1 MAGLLHVTERMREH
15 TGGMKQIRVELI
27 NTGTEILLGSIVN
40 TNAAWLGNRLFEAGF
55 RVERETVVPDGYAIN
70 EAMRESARR
79 ADIVIVSGGLGPTSD
94 DVTREAL
101 CDVCGVDMHRDEQVA
116 ERLKSYFE
124 RRGISIAECN
134 FKQAMVPDGAA
145 VLENSNGTAPGLVM
159 PASGS
164 LPMFILLPGPPSELK
179 PMVEQ
184 SVMPLLEDLADEDI
198 PHLRVFRLVG
208 IGESDL
214 QELVDDSLHQ
224 VEGLE
229 VAYCARIGE
238 VDVRL
243 VGSEVAL
250 KQGEA
255 RLRILA
261 GAYVLTPAGVSLEKA
276 VVLHLAEQ
284 GLKVA
289 TAESCTGGL
298 IAKRITDVPGSS
310 GVFEFGW
317 VTYADRAKTKMLGV
331 PEDILKLHG
340 AVSEPVVKAMAE
352 GALDR
357 SGADVAVAVSG
368 IAGPGGG
375 SPEKPVGTV
384 WLAWAFRGG
393 RDADGDDALSAGP
406 RVFPAD
412 GFPEG
417 PGGASGRQ
425 KKGAGYG
432 MRNHTGSTPASCSP
446 LMNSKMPMNQMNHRA
461 STMLC
466 VKVAGLTE

>member
-184 SVMPLLEDLADEDI
+184 SVMPLLE
-198 PHLRVFRLVG
+198 G

-261 GAYVLTPAGVSLEKA
+261 GAYMLTPAGVSLEKA

-340 AVSEPVVKAMAE
+340 AVSEPVVKAMAK

-357 SGADVAVAVSG
+357 SGAGVAVAVSG

-375 SPEKPVGTV
+375 TPEKPVGTV

-393 RDADGDDALSAGP
+393 ETRTEMMLYPRDRGSFRQMVSQKAL
-406 RVFPAD
+406 
-412 GFPEG
+412 
-417 PGGASGRQ
+417 
-425 KKGAGYG
+425 
-432 MRNHTGSTPASCSP
+432 
-446 LMNSKMPMNQMNHRA
+446 
-461 STMLC
+461 
-466 VKVAGLTE
+466 AGLLDARRREQVTE

>member
-1 MAGLLHVTERMREH
+1 
-15 TGGMKQIRVELI
+15 MKNVRVELI

-55 RVERETVVPDGYAIN
+55 RVERETVVPDGYAIS

-79 ADIVIVSGGLGPTSD
+79 ADVVIVSGGLGPTSD

-101 CDVCGVDMHRDEQVA
+101 CDVCGVDMHRDEHVA
-116 ERLKSYFE
+116 EGLRDYFK

-145 VLENSNGTAPGLVM
+145 VLENPNGTAPGLVM
-159 PASGS
+159 PASER

-179 PMVEQ
+179 PMVER
-184 SVMPLLEDLADEDI
+184 SVMPLLESMVDGDI
-198 PHLRVFRLVG
+198 PRLRVFRLVG

-214 QELVDDSLHQ
+214 QDLVDDSLHQ
-224 VEGLE
+224 VQGLE

-243 VGSEVAL
+243 VGNEVAL

-255 RLRILA
+255 RLLTLA
-261 GAYVLTPAGVSLEKA
+261 GAYVLRPLGVTLERA
-276 VVLHLAEQ
+276 VVLHLKGL
-284 GLKVA
+284 GLKAA

-317 VTYADRAKTKMLGV
+317 VTYADRAKTEMLGV
-331 PEDILKLHG
+331 PAEVLEEHG

-352 GALDR
+352 GALER

-368 IAGPGGG
+368 FAGPDGGT
-375 SPEKPVGTV
+375 PEKPVGTV
-384 WLAWAFRGG
+384 WFAWAFRNGG
-393 RDADGDDALSAGP
+393 TVTEMMFYPRDRESFRQMVSQKALI
-406 RVFPAD
+406 
-412 GFPEG
+412 
-417 PGGASGRQ
+417 
-425 KKGAGYG
+425 G
-432 MRNHTGSTPASCSP
+432 MLAARKQQTI
-446 LMNSKMPMNQMNHRA
+446 
-461 STMLC
+461 
-466 VKVAGLTE
+466 TE

>member
-1 MAGLLHVTERMREH
+1 MAGLLHVTERLREH
-15 TGGMKQIRVELI
+15 TGCMKQIRVELI

-55 RVERETVVPDGYAIN
+55 RVGRVTVVPDGYAIN

-101 CDVCGVDMHRDEQVA
+101 CDVCGVDMHRDEHVA
-116 ERLKSYFE
+116 EWLKSYFK
-124 RRGISIAECN
+124 RRGIPIAECN

-164 LPMFILLPGPPSELK
+164 LPMFILLPGPPAELK
-179 PMVEQ
+179 PMVEH

-198 PHLRVFRLVG
+198 SHLRVFRLVG

-229 VAYCARIGE
+229 VAYCARVGE

-261 GAYVLTPAGVSLEKA
+261 GAYVLAPVGASLEKA
-276 VVLHLAEQ
+276 VVCHLAQQ
-284 GLKVA
+284 GSEGGDGGELHRRPDCQEDYGCA
-289 TAESCTGGL
+289 GGL
-298 IAKRITDVPGSS
+298 
-310 GVFEFGW
+310 
-317 VTYADRAKTKMLGV
+317 
-331 PEDILKLHG
+331 
-340 AVSEPVVKAMAE
+340 
-352 GALDR
+352 
-357 SGADVAVAVSG
+357 
-368 IAGPGGG
+368 
-375 SPEKPVGTV
+375 
-384 WLAWAFRGG
+384 RG
-393 RDADGDDALSAGP
+393 
-406 RVFPAD
+406 F
-412 GFPEG
+412 
-417 PGGASGRQ
+417 
-425 KKGAGYG
+425 
-432 MRNHTGSTPASCSP
+432 
-446 LMNSKMPMNQMNHRA
+446 
-461 STMLC
+461 
-466 VKVAGLTE
+466 

>member
-1 MAGLLHVTERMREH
+1 
-15 TGGMKQIRVELI
+15 
-27 NTGTEILLGSIVN
+27 
-40 TNAAWLGNRLFEAGF
+40 
-55 RVERETVVPDGYAIN
+55 
-70 EAMRESARR
+70 
-79 ADIVIVSGGLGPTSD
+79 
-94 DVTREAL
+94 
-101 CDVCGVDMHRDEQVA
+101 
-116 ERLKSYFE
+116 
-124 RRGISIAECN
+124 
-134 FKQAMVPDGAA
+134 
-145 VLENSNGTAPGLVM
+145 
-159 PASGS
+159 
-164 LPMFILLPGPPSELK
+164 
-179 PMVEQ
+179 MVEQ

-375 SPEKPVGTV
+375 T
-384 WLAWAFRGG
+384 
-393 RDADGDDALSAGP
+393 AGKTCGY
-406 RVFPAD
+406 RMARL
-412 GFPEG
+412 GFP
-417 PGGASGRQ
+417 GGETRTEMMLYPRDRGSFRQ
-425 KKGAGYG
+425 MVSQKA
-432 MRNHTGSTPASCSP
+432 
-446 LMNSKMPMNQMNHRA
+446 L
-461 STMLC
+461 
-466 VKVAGLTE
+466 VGLLDARRREQVTE